1 MNRLRRRTEPLHQD
15 WSHVVIVGGGFG
27 GLNAARALAGKP
39 VRVTLVDRRNHHLFQ
54 PLLYQ
59 VATAAL
65 SPAEIATPIRSVL
78 RRQRNARVLLAE
90 ASAVGLEDKRLQL
103 DDGALDYDFL
113 VLAAGASHSYF
124 SHPEWEPLAPG
135 LKSIE
140 DALEIRRRLL
150 LAYENAEKETDEAR
164 RQALL
169 TFVIVG
175 AGPTGV
181 EMAGAMSEIARL
193 TLRDDFREID
203 LELTR
208 FVLAEAGPRILPT
221 FDPGLAEKA
230 KKALE
235 RLGVEVLTN
244 SPVTDVTAEGVR
256 ISENVVPARTVVWA
270 AGVKAAGLASSL
282 GLEVDRA
289 GRVPVGSDLSIPGHP
304 EVFVI
309 GDLAL
314 KLQDGEPL
322 PGVAQV
328 AIQQGKFAAE
338 SILRTVAS
346 QDRNE
351 FRYRDRGSL
360 ATIGRAAAIADFG
373 WLKLSGLLAWWA
385 WLLIHIYFLI
395 GFQNRV
401 LVITRWAWSYLFHHR
416 GARLITGRVGEGSGG
431 LPPPDP

>member
-1 MNRLRRRTEPLHQD
+1 VRRLRRSLEPLPEE
-15 WSHVVIVGGGFG
+15 WPRVVIVGGGFG
-27 GLNAARALAGKP
+27 GLYAARALAGKP
-39 VRVTLVDRRNHHLFQ
+39 VRITLVDRRNHHLFQ

-78 RRQRNARVLLAE
+78 RNQRNTRVLLAE
-90 ASAVGLEDKRLQL
+90 AKGVDLERNRLVLEDADLS
-103 DDGALDYDFL
+103 YDFL
-113 VLAAGASHSYF
+113 ILAAGASHSYF
-124 SHPEWEPLAPG
+124 AHPEWERFAPG

-150 LAYENAEKETDEAR
+150 LAYETAEKETDEAE

-181 EMAGAMSEIARL
+181 EMAGAMAEIARL
-193 TLRDDFREID
+193 TLRDDFRELD
-203 LELTR
+203 LEQTR
-208 FVLAEAGPRILPT
+208 FILAEAGPRILPT
-221 FDPGLAEKA
+221 FDSGLAEKA
-230 KKALE
+230 ARALE
-235 RLGVEVLTN
+235 RLGVEVLTD
-244 SPVTDVTAEGVR
+244 SPVTNVSTEGVR
-256 ISENVVPARTVVWA
+256 LNGEFIAARTVVWA
-270 AGVKAAGLASSL
+270 AGVKASALAGSL

-289 GRVPVGSDLSIPGHP
+289 GRVPVQSDLSLPGHP
-304 EVFVI
+304 EVFVV

-314 KLQDGEPL
+314 VVQDGQPL

-328 AIQQGKFAAE
+328 AIQEGRFAADC
-338 SILRTVAS
+338 IMRTVKGRS
-346 QDRNE
+346 RQE

-373 WLKLSGLLAWWA
+373 RVKLSGLLAWWA
-385 WLLIHIYFLI
+385 WLLVHIYFLI
-395 GFQNRV
+395 GFQNRT

-416 GARLITGRVGEGSGG
+416 GARLITGRFGEGSGNT
-431 LPPPDP
+431 LAS

>member
-1 MNRLRRRTEPLHQD
+1 VTRLRRRPEPLPEE
-15 WSHVVIVGGGFG
+15 WPHVVIVGGGFG
-27 GLNAARALAGKP
+27 GLNVARALAGQP
-39 VRVTLVDRRNHHLFQ
+39 VRVTLVDRRNYHLFQ

-65 SPAEIATPIRSVL
+65 SPAEIATPIRSIL
-78 RRQRNARVLLAE
+78 RRQRNARVLLGE
-90 ASAVGLEDKRLQL
+90 ATEVDLEARRLHL
-103 DDGALDYDFL
+103 ADGEVAYDFL
-113 VLAAGASHSYF
+113 VLAAGATHSYF
-124 SHPEWEPLAPG
+124 AHPEWETLAPG

-150 LAYENAEKETDEAR
+150 LAYERAEKETDALR

-203 LELTR
+203 LEKTR
-208 FVLAEAGPRILPT
+208 IVLAEAGPRILPA

-230 KKALE
+230 QRALQH
-235 RLGVEVLTN
+235 LGVEVLT
-244 SPVTDVTAEGVR
+244 STPATEVTADGVR
-256 ISENVVPARTVVWA
+256 LGDAFVAACTVVWA
-270 AGVKAAGLASSL
+270 AGVKASPLADSL
-282 GLEVDRA
+282 GLPLDQA
-289 GRVPVGSDLSIPGHP
+289 GRVSVRTDLTIGEHP

-314 KLQDGEPL
+314 TLQDGEPL

-328 AIQQGKFAAE
+328 AIQQGRFVAE
-338 SILRTVAS
+338 TIMRGIRGEPRK
-346 QDRNE
+346 Q
-351 FRYRDRGSL
+351 FRYRDPGSL

-385 WLLIHIYFLI
+385 WLLVHIYFLI

-416 GARLITGRVGEGSGG
+416 GARLITGRIGEGPEGRREVG
-431 LPPPDP
+431 